1 VHLVTSAVAG
11 ARSTLLSR
19 YTSTSAW
26 LALGLV
32 VGSGCV
38 ARFWKI
44 DALGLNSDEAVYSG
58 QAAAIAAVAD
68 LEPFFRIFRAHPLL
82 FQTLLSLG
90 WRLDLGEPF
99 GRLLSAVFGLGT
111 VVVTYHLG
119 RLLYGRR
126 AGIVAAAF
134 LVVMPYH
141 VIVSRQVLLDVPM
154 TFFATTSLYCLARFV
169 AGSRPLWLYSASA
182 FLGLAFLSKETTLLL
197 YGAVYAFLVLSA
209 DVRLR
214 ARSLLVGSAI
224 LVTTMAAFPLAL
236 ALSGGGPTGRNYLA
250 WQLLRRPNHSW
261 SFYFVEVPK
270 ALGPAVVALAILSLP
285 LLWRERSWRERLLLC
300 WILVPF
306 LFFELWPVKGFQ
318 YLLSIAPAVAVLAA
332 RVLVRWPELHLARHR
347 HWLSPAC
354 AAAVGVTMV
363 VPSWG
368 GVQPV
373 TKSHRLAGSGG
384 VPGGREA
391 GRWMAAHTPRGSSFF
406 AIGPSMANIIE
417 FYGLRRGFGLSVSP
431 NPLARNPAY
440 EPVRNPDLL
449 LRRGIVRYL
458 VWDAFS
464 AQRSPFFERKLL
476 RYVDRYEGRVV
487 HTEAVAVE
495 TRAGAVRKPVVV
507 VYAVGHGRTGQLGST
522 SSAAASEQRARHVR
536 RLVIYLLYLAPLV
549 AAAVLLA
556 RALREDRRLRADAL
570 SDET

>member
-1 VHLVTSAVAG
+1 
-11 ARSTLLSR
+11 
-19 YTSTSAW
+19 
-26 LALGLV
+26 
-32 VGSGCV
+32 
-38 ARFWKI
+38 
-44 DALGLNSDEAVYSG
+44 
-58 QAAAIAAVAD
+58 
-68 LEPFFRIFRAHPLL
+68 
-82 FQTLLSLG
+82 
-90 WRLDLGEPF
+90 
-99 GRLLSAVFGLGT
+99 
-111 VVVTYHLG
+111 
-119 RLLYGRR
+119 
-126 AGIVAAAF
+126 
-134 LVVMPYH
+134 
-141 VIVSRQVLLDVPM
+141 
-154 TFFATTSLYCLARFV
+154 
-169 AGSRPLWLYSASA
+169 
-182 FLGLAFLSKETTLLL
+182 
-197 YGAVYAFLVLSA
+197 
-209 DVRLR
+209 
-214 ARSLLVGSAI
+214 
-224 LVTTMAAFPLAL
+224 
-236 ALSGGGPTGRNYLA
+236 
-250 WQLLRRPNHSW
+250 
-261 SFYFVEVPK
+261 
-270 ALGPAVVALAILSLP
+270 
-285 LLWRERSWRERLLLC
+285 
-300 WILVPF
+300 
-306 LFFELWPVKGFQ
+306 
-318 YLLSIAPAVAVLAA
+318 LLSIAPAVAVLAA

>member
-1 VHLVTSAVAG
+1 L
-11 ARSTLLSR
+11 
-19 YTSTSAW
+19 AW
-26 LALGLV
+26 LALALV
-32 VGSGCV
+32 AVFGCV
-38 ARFWKI
+38 TRFWKI
-44 DALGLNSDEAVYSG
+44 DALGFNSDEAVYSG
-58 QAAAIAAVAD
+58 QAASIAAVGK

-90 WRLDLGEPF
+90 WRLHVGEVF
-99 GRLLSAVFGLGT
+99 GRLVAVGFGLAT
-111 VVVTYHLG
+111 VLVTYYLG

-126 AGIVAAAF
+126 AGVIAGAF
-134 LVVMPYH
+134 LLVMPYH
-141 VIVSRQVLLDVPM
+141 VVVSRQVLLDVPM
-154 TFFATTSLYCLARFV
+154 TFFATASLYCLARF
-169 AGSRPLWLYSASA
+169 AGSSRPLWLYSGSA

-214 ARSLLVGSAI
+214 PRDLLVGSAI
-224 LVTTMAAFPLAL
+224 LGATMAAFPLAL
-236 ALSGGGPTGRNYLA
+236 ALSGGGATGRNYLA

-270 ALGPAVVALAILSLP
+270 ALGPAVVALAILALP

-300 WILVPF
+300 WIVVPF

-318 YLLSIAPAVAVLAA
+318 YLLPIAPAVAVLAA
-332 RVLVRWPELHLARHR
+332 RLLVRWPELHLGAAR
-347 HWLSPAC
+347 HWLTPTC
-354 AAAVGVTMV
+354 AVAVAATLV

-368 GVQPV
+368 RVQPA
-373 TKSHRLAGSGG
+373 TTTHRLAGSGG

-391 GRWMAAHTPRGSSFF
+391 GRWIAAHTPQGSSFF

-417 FYGLRRGFGLSVSP
+417 FYGFRKGFGLSVSP

-440 EPVRNPDLL
+440 EAVRNPDLL
-449 LRRGIVRYL
+449 LRRGVVRYL

-487 HTEAVAVE
+487 HTEAVGVA
-495 TRAGAVRKPVVV
+495 TRAGILQKPVVV
-507 VYAVGHGRTGQLGST
+507 VYAVRGGRIGGSGST
-522 SSAAASEQRARHVR
+522 GAAEAPVQRPRHVR
-536 RLVIYLLYLAPLV
+536 RGVIYVLYLVPLA

-556 RALREDRRLRADAL
+556 RALAEDGRLRARPL
-570 SDET
+570 GEET